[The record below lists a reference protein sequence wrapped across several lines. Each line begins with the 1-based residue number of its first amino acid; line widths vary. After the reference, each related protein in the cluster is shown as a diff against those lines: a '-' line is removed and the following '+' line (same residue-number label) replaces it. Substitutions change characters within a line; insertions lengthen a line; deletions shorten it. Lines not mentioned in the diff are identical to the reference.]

1 MHANRHIS
9 FYHSPNSRAAS
20 VLLLLKEL
28 NADYELRVLNFK
40 TQQQRS
46 PEYLAINPM
55 GKVPA
60 IVHREAL
67 VTEQV
72 AIYLYLADLYPEA
85 GLAPPIGD
93 ALRGPYL
100 RWMAFYGSCF
110 EPAIVDR
117 ALKRDP
123 APLATSPYGDFDSML
138 KTLSDQLARGPYFL
152 GTHFSALDLLWVTS
166 LNWMIQFKLVP
177 ETPVIKAYVNRINAR
192 PAITWVR
199 AKDAELAAAQ
209 A

>member
-1 MHANRHIS
+1 MHADRHIT

-28 NADYELRVLNFK
+28 DADYELRVLNFK

-60 IVHREAL
+60 ILHRGAL

-72 AIYLYLADLYPEA
+72 AIYLYLSDLYPEA

-123 APLATSPYGDFDSML
+123 APMATSPYGDFDSML
-138 KTLSDQLARGPYFL
+138 KTLTDQLARGPYFL

-166 LNWMIQFKLVP
+166 LNWMIQFQLVP
-177 ETPVIKAYVNRINAR
+177 ETPVIKAYVDRINAR
-192 PAITWVR
+192 PSISWVQVQ
-199 AKDAELAAAQ
+199 DAELAAAQ
-209 A
+209 G